1 MITND
6 GLDLLRDWLHGDAV
20 NAPSH
25 MAVGSGATPPVAT
38 DTTLETEVLRKAIS
52 SKSKGTTGKV
62 TLQLDLTTAE
72 ANGSTLTEIGTLN
85 AASLGD
91 LLNRLTY
98 TGIAKTSAI
107 ELRYEIE
114 YTVRRA

>member
-6 GLDLLRDWLHGDAV
+6 GLDLIRDWLNGDSV

-25 MAVGSGATPPVAT
+25 MAVGTGTTPTVAT

-52 SKSKGTTGKV
+52 STSKGTVGKV
-62 TLQLDLTTAE
+62 TLQLDLSTAE
-72 ANGSTLTEIGTLN
+72 ANGNTLSEIGTLN

-91 LLNRLTY
+91 LLNRLVY
-98 TGIAKTSAI
+98 TGIPKTSAF
-107 ELRYEIE
+107 ELKFEIE